1 MPTIAHV
8 TTDRTPAT
16 AGRLTF
22 ATVHAVTAPEPS
34 IIRVPDEAARLFQ
47 RLKLTPADVQQL
59 DRHAL
64 AEALAPLS
72 IGDRINTKLALSNAG
87 VTVIG
92 RPIDQR

>member
-47 RLKLTPADVQQL
+47 RLKSTPLTYNSLTVMHWPKPS
-59 DRHAL
+59 RHFRSAIVSTRSL
-64 AEALAPLS
+64 
-72 IGDRINTKLALSNAG
+72 R
-87 VTVIG
+87 
-92 RPIDQR
+92 